1 MTINSILMRGVNTS
15 EWQEAKEIEMKSMN
29 TNKVWETEAVPNGA
43 KIVGCKG
50 STRWNVTPK
59 GI

>member
-1 MTINSILMRGVNTS
+1 MRGGNMS
-15 EWQEAKEIEMKSMN
+15 KWQEAKEIEMKSMN
-29 TNKVWETEAVPNGA
+29 TNEVWEIEAFSNGA
-43 KIVGCKG
+43 KTVGCKG